1 MSDALNKVRT
11 FLESPLYPVFIGAV
25 VLVSHIFALEAIC
38 APIIVLSCML
48 VLVLCESAEYAIAP
62 IVLFTYLL
70 SREHTPTTPTYSNY
84 LLSPLPLTVIILMC
98 IGLLAACVYFF
109 IKGGRYRQIKLRG
122 EPIFTSLLIF
132 ILTLFVSALLS
143 GGYLSS
149 NLAFAAVEACA
160 FIIPFMLFRFG
171 IPKNRNSAEL
181 CERLSYVAL
190 VSSGVIVLELVHLY
204 MSADIFI
211 GGSLNKEAITL
222 GWGIWNS
229 VGGMLTLALPPLFL
243 GAVKTKHTALYLS
256 AAVITYVS
264 AVLTLSRN
272 ALLFGTLI
280 FGVCCIVCAVIGKKK
295 KIFRWFLLSLVGV
308 VAVFVLVFSSKIAD
322 ILADYI
328 NRGFSDNG
336 RFALWE
342 ASASAFFEN
351 VFSGV
356 GFHAYSGDYYQF
368 AAFMPKLPHNT
379 PLALLGGGGILVFG
393 AYAVYRIF
401 TILPFIKRPSLY
413 KTLLGLTVLMLIMQ
427 SLLDNF
433 IFNFYPTFMYTAAIC
448 IALRANEEAT
458 SAPIALDKI

>member
-1 MSDALNKVRT
+1 MSDALNKVRI
-11 FLESPLYPVFIGAV
+11 FLHSPLYPIFVGAI
-25 VLVSHIFALEAIC
+25 VLISHIFALEAIC

-48 VLVLCESAEYAIAP
+48 VLILCESAEYALAP

-70 SREHTPTTPTYSNY
+70 SREHTPTTPTYSGY

-98 IGLLAACVYFF
+98 VGLLAACIYHFV
-109 IKGGRYRQIKLRG
+109 KDGRYRRIKLSG
-122 EPIFTSLLIF
+122 EPVFTALLIF
-132 ILTLFVSALLS
+132 ILTLFLSALLS
-143 GGYLSS
+143 GEFLLN
-149 NLAFAAVEACA
+149 NLAFGAVEACA

-171 IPKNRNSAEL
+171 IPENRTSSEL
-181 CERLSYVAL
+181 CQRLSYVAL

-204 MSADIFI
+204 ATADIFI

-229 VGGMLTLALPPLFL
+229 VGGMLTLALPLLFL
-243 GAVKTKHTALYLS
+243 GAAKTRHTVLYLT
-256 AAVITYVS
+256 AAVITYIS

-280 FGVCCIVCAVIGKKK
+280 FGVCCIICAAVGEKK
-295 KIFRWFLLSLVGV
+295 KIFRWFLLSSVVVLGV
-308 VAVFVLVFSSKIAD
+308 LILAFSSKIAD

-336 RFALWE
+336 RFALWK
-342 ASASAFFEN
+342 ASASAFLEN

-356 GFHAYSGDYYQF
+356 GFHAYNGDYYQF

-379 PLALLGGGGILVFG
+379 PLALLGGGGLLVFG
-393 AYAVYRIF
+393 AYATYRVF
-401 TILPFIKRPSLY
+401 TLIPFIKRPSLY

-448 IALRANEEAT
+448 IALRSDEEAKA
-458 SAPIALDKI
+458 APLTLGNL